1 MKKLTQ
7 DDRRIAIGPSRSK
20 NLHSGLAK
28 YDTITAKYQY
38 GWWARSQK
46 YTTCICP
53 SILRKHHLES
63 STGQINH
70 SFYPNPSPSGL
81 SLIFPAGGL
90 ILLGFY
96 FIFSVLGFALGLT
109 LFHTSCALSL
119 SLSLSLCLSLRFSL
133 LSLFYHS
140 LPPRRS
146 LSLSLSLS
154 LPSSFLGVVSFS
166 FLFLLSFQNTH
177 SLNPFFK
184 T

>member
-109 LFHTSCALSL
+109 LFHTSCALLSQSVSLSPSLSRLSFITHFPPFALYL
-119 SLSLSLCLSLRFSL
+119 SLSLSPHF
-133 LSLFYHS
+133 
-140 LPPRRS
+140 
-146 LSLSLSLS
+146 
-154 LPSSFLGVVSFS
+154 
-166 FLFLLSFQNTH
+166 
-177 SLNPFFK
+177 
-184 T
+184 

>member
-96 FIFSVLGFALGLT
+96 FIFLFWVSLLGPSDFISYFLRA
-109 LFHTSCALSL
+109 ALSVCL
-119 SLSLSLCLSLRFSL
+119 SFSISLS
-133 LSLFYHS
+133 SLFYHS
-140 LPPRRS
+140 LPPLRS

-154 LPSSFLGVVSFS
+154 SFLSVVSFS
-166 FLFLLSFQNTH
+166 FLVLLSFQLPT
-177 SLNPFFK
+177 P
-184 T
+184 

>member
-119 SLSLSLCLSLRFSL
+119 SLCLCLSVSL
-133 LSLFYHS
+133 CVSLSCLSFITHF
-140 LPPRRS
+140 PPVVLY
-146 LSLSLSLS
+146 LSLSLSLFRLHFWALSRS
-154 LPSSFLGVVSFS
+154 LFFFYFLSKIP
-166 FLFLLSFQNTH
+166 T
-177 SLNPFFK
+177 P
-184 T
+184 